1 VEGIQTRCKVCS
13 AIERLCAL
21 LVEMPWDQILAA
33 SSAAFAAAP
42 LQAWADES
50 AFTEKRAATLD
61 MVI

>member
-1 VEGIQTRCKVCS
+1 MEGNQTRCKVCS

-21 LVEMPWDQILAA
+21 LVEMPQDQILAA

-42 LQAWADES
+42 LQES
-50 AFTEKRAATLD
+50 AFTEERSATLD